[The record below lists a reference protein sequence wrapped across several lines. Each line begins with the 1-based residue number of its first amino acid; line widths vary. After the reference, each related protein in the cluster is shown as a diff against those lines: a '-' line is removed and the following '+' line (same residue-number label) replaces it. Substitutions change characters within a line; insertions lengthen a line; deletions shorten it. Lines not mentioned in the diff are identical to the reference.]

1 MSKKGNKSAMLS
13 PENYIRQR
21 ARTLPLYECRI
32 NSDWKESGLAN
43 IIVARCHSNGNVT
56 ACSYLVDTYC
66 LGVKDSVFF
75 FSRSAQEY
83 QELIEYYNEQFQFDK
98 VDYALVHNIILAA
111 EEYAEELGFMP
122 CKIYQQTTRFM
133 LDEDN
138 DDIELMEIECG
149 IDGQP
154 ALIFTGE
161 EDVATIN
168 RLKARL
174 EAKVGAGNY
183 TCIFSSDEDEP
194 FGDLSDE
201 ELKFCQLFDR
211 YDELD
216 DATRKEVTQLG
227 EGIME
232 PMVSEEKCSHYEDVY
247 EPLLRM
253 KLVKRKV
260 TPEFMGLP
268 AGSELP
274 DKTAVKHFVG
284 AITSSYDDDKLASAN
299 LKKLVQLLPGHPA
312 TLLADLLLLRG
323 VDEALFAAKVK
334 QTANEYPGYG
344 LLQMVKDAGLMKQNP
359 NQERG
364 ATIVLP
370 FDKYFGERTELHD
383 IEMFEYLR
391 EALWE
396 SVVYLDVD
404 QVVAL
409 MLVIDRIKLGADLKQ
424 QLVANALLSALSIV
438 REELANR

>member
-1 MSKKGNKSAMLS
+1 MSKKGSKSAMLS

-32 NSDWKESGLAN
+32 NSDWKDSGLAS
-43 IIVARCHSNGNVT
+43 IVVARRHTNGNVT
-56 ACSYLVDTYC
+56 ACSYLVDIYC

-83 QELIEYYNEQFQFDK
+83 QELIEYYNEQFQFDA

-122 CKIYQQTTRFM
+122 CKSYQQTTRFM
-133 LDEDN
+133 LQEDN

-149 IDGQP
+149 KDGQP

-161 EDVATIN
+161 EDAATVK
-168 RLKARL
+168 RLKDRL
-174 EAKVGAGNY
+174 EARVGAGNY
-183 TCIFSSDEDEP
+183 TCIFSSDEDEQY
-194 FGDLSDE
+194 GDLSDE

-227 EGIME
+227 EDIME
-232 PMVSEEKCSHYEDVY
+232 TMVLEEKCNHYEDVY

-274 DKTAVKHFVG
+274 DKIAVKHFVN
-284 AITSSYDDDKLASAN
+284 AISSSYDDDKLASTN

-364 ATIVLP
+364 TTIVLE
-370 FDKYFGERTELHD
+370 FDKYFGGRSELHD

-396 SVVYLDVD
+396 SVFSLDLD
-404 QVVAL
+404 QAIAL
-409 MLVIDRIKLGADLKQ
+409 MLVIDRIKLGEDLKQ
-424 QLVANALLSALSIV
+424 KLMANSLLSALTIV
-438 REELANR
+438 REALDNK